1 MCRLL
6 AAGAEGL
13 SVCALEIERGGLS
26 YTVDTLESL
35 HASHPDAELTLI
47 VGADTASTI
56 GSWREP
62 ARLLELAHLA
72 VAARVPRVGAHPRWG
87 RRQAGAPRTRVLE
100 ALDGLL
106 PTDAATDRT
115 AGEPRGS
122 ATAVSFLEMPTIEVS
137 SSLVRQRV
145 ADGESID
152 ELVGPAVAGYI
163 AEHGLY
169 ASAVPG
175 R

>member
-1 MCRLL
+1 
-6 AAGAEGL
+6 
-13 SVCALEIERGGLS
+13 
-26 YTVDTLESL
+26 VDTLESL

-56 GSWREP
+56 GSWRQP

-72 VAARVPRVGAHPRWG
+72 VAAR
-87 RRQAGAPRTRVLE
+87 AGAVRQPLPGAERV
-100 ALDGLL
+100 
-106 PTDAATDRT
+106 R
-115 AGEPRGS
+115 
-122 ATAVSFLEMPTIEVS
+122 FLEMPTIEVS

-152 ELVGPAVAGYI
+152 ELVGAAVAGYI

-169 ASAVPG
+169 ASAVPS